1 MALLLIVK
9 DEQGTISVSLWDL
22 VLAGAVLCDLVLEER
37 LAVDVEAD
45 TCTVVDERPLDDVLL
60 DGCLKLFLDA
70 KRPIAAKHALHHIG
84 RVKISGLEGAA
95 RLRFADLYHAAAQRL
110 CDRNGGPTE
119 EQSALGSSGSACIR
133 RLSPRSSAR

>member
-84 RVKISGLEGAA
+84 RNGSCIDVQQSASVA
-95 RLRFADLYHAAAQRL
+95 VDQQRRLNKRVQQPCERLGDRIVAAAL
-110 CDRNGGPTE
+110 
-119 EQSALGSSGSACIR
+119 
-133 RLSPRSSAR
+133 